1 MLRDEQESYFEW
13 CLRVVDLAMCRHHP
27 RFRMNVQDS
36 ENLSKLGTL
45 NALDRSKQYTRA
57 SNEELLRSLNEAWV
71 KIRVHERELAA
82 KDKLIAELSR
92 KLGESKDLARRYRII
107 TIVLTSIITSL
118 AWRGVEALMGMVK

>member
-1 MLRDEQESYFEW
+1 M
-13 CLRVVDLAMCRHHP
+13 RVVDLAMFRHHP
-27 RFRMNVQDS
+27 RYRMTQPDPN
-36 ENLSKLGTL
+36 NLSKLGTL

-92 KLGESKDLARRYRII
+92 KLGESKDLARRYRIT